1 MEKKKTQE
9 YVNDINEIRSIMER
23 STKFMPLSGWAGIFA
38 GIYALIGSYLAFFI
52 FDFQPDKIFYNSVE
66 LENLLSNIS
75 TIIYLALIIFILALG
90 TTIFLSIKKAS
101 KKGESIWIPASK
113 RLIINMAVPLI
124 VGGIFILVI
133 ISHGLIG
140 LVPPLTLLF
149 YGLAL
154 FNAGKFTYNEVRFL
168 GIIQIILGLISSFYI
183 EFGIL
188 FWAIGF
194 GFVHILY
201 GVYMHLRYE
210 R

>member
-154 FNAGKFTYNEVRFL
+154 FNAGKFTYNEVRIL
-168 GIIQIILGLISSFYI
+168 GLIQIILGLISSFNI
-183 EFGIL
+183 ELGIF

-201 GVYMHLRYE
+201 GIYMHIRYE